1 MDLQT
6 CVLDVEKYVQQHLP
20 RYIEELRELCAI
32 DSYSYHKPGLDAMA
46 TWLAARLKKLGM
58 DVTIIEREKWG
69 NDLFAVI
76 KGDGHGNVLLIGHID
91 TVYPVGTAA
100 ARPLRVEGDT
110 IYGPGVCDM
119 KGCILSAIY
128 AIEALLAID
137 QRPFGELRFL
147 CVSDEEIG
155 ERHCEDII
163 QQACQNCQRAL
174 VLEAARANGDIVS
187 ARKGSAWY
195 ILTARGRS
203 AHAGV
208 EPEKGRN
215 AIVEL
220 AHQILQ
226 FQSLNGWREGI
237 TVNAGVITGGTLPN
251 VVPDQAQAH
260 FDLRFLHAEDKL
272 ATEARWQELMQQQRV
287 PGVELTLEGDPTF
300 KQPMVP
306 TSANLQLAGEAQK
319 IAGLLGFSV
328 QHVQTGGA
336 SDASYASSYG
346 VPVLDGL
353 GPIGGLDH
361 SPQEYLM
368 ANSVASR
375 TALLAG
381 LIATVDKGEGRENY
395 GRHP

>member
-1 MDLQT
+1 MNLSSL
-6 CVLDVEKYVQQHLP
+6 VLDVQAYTQQHLTH
-20 RYIEELRELCAI
+20 YIEELRTLCSI
-32 DSYSYHKPGLDAMA
+32 DSFSYHKPGLDEVA
-46 TWLAARLKKLGM
+46 TYLSARLRGLGM
-58 DVTIIEREKWG
+58 DATIIEHKAWG
-69 NDLFAVI
+69 NDLFGVI
-76 KGDGHGNVLLIGHID
+76 HGEGKGNVLLLGHTD

-100 ARPLRVEGDT
+100 TRPVRLEGDT
-110 IYGPGVCDM
+110 VYGPGVCDM

-128 AIEALLAID
+128 AIEALLAGGR
-137 QRPFGELRFL
+137 RPFGELRFL

-163 QQACQNCQRAL
+163 EQACQNCQRAL

-215 AIVEL
+215 AVVEL

-237 TVNAGVITGGTLPN
+237 TVNAGVIAGGTLPN
-251 VVPDQAQAH
+251 VVPDLAQVR
-260 FDLRFLHAEDKL
+260 FDLRFLSIEDKL
-272 ATEARWQELMQQQRV
+272 ATEAQWQELMQRQKV
-287 PGVELTLEGDPTF
+287 PGVELTLESEPNF
-300 KQPMVP
+300 KPPMARTP
-306 TSANLQLAGEAQK
+306 ESLKLAVQAQQ
-319 IAGLLGFSV
+319 IAGMLGFSV
-328 QHVQTGGA
+328 NHVLTGGA
-336 SDASYASSYG
+336 SDGSYASTYG

-361 SPQEYLM
+361 SPQEYLL
-368 ANSVASR
+368 ASSVAPR
-375 TALLAG
+375 AALLAG
-381 LIATVDKGEGRENY
+381 LIAAVNY
-395 GRHP
+395 

>member
-1 MDLQT
+1 
-6 CVLDVEKYVQQHLP
+6 
-20 RYIEELRELCAI
+20 
-32 DSYSYHKPGLDAMA
+32 MA

-100 ARPLRVEGDT
+100 ARPLCVEGDT

-215 AIVEL
+215 AVVEL

-251 VVPDQAQAH
+251 VVPDQAQAQ

-287 PGVELTLEGDPTF
+287 LGVELTLEGDPTF

-306 TSANLQLAGEAQK
+306 TPANLQLAGEAQK
-319 IAGLLGFSV
+319 IAGLLGFYV

-336 SDASYASSYG
+336 SDASYASRYG

-381 LIATVDKGEGRENY
+381 LIETVDEGEGRENY
-395 GRHP
+395 G